1 MKELIAGIAS
11 VLAIAGN
18 VPYLHDVITKKIQPH
33 PYTWLVWSV
42 VSGVTLAGQIL
53 KGGGAGAMPV
63 AISEGFTV
71 IIFLYALRYGFRD
84 IQRKDTY
91 ALFAALLG
99 LIPWA
104 LTKDPTISVVIVVCI
119 DAVAF
124 VPAFRKTWHHPK
136 SETPLLY
143 SMNVLRHILILFSL
157 GSYNIATTFHS
168 IVMIVLNSLMTF
180 FIVRHDHKS
189 VDEAHTEV
197 ERY

>member
-1 MKELIAGIAS
+1 MKEILAAIAT

-18 VPYLHDVITKKIQPH
+18 IPYLHDVISRKIQPH
-33 PYTWLVWSV
+33 PYTWLVWSI

-53 KGGGAGAMPV
+53 KGGGAGAIPV
-63 AISEGFTV
+63 AVSEACTC
-71 IIFLYALRYGFRD
+71 IIFLFALRYGFKD
-84 IQRKDTY
+84 IQRRDTY
-91 ALFAALLG
+91 ALIIALLG

-124 VPAFRKTWHHPK
+124 VPALRKTWHHPK

-157 GSYNIATTFHS
+157 GSYNIATTSHS
-168 IVMIVLNSLMTF
+168 IVMIVLNSMMTF
-180 FIVRHDHKS
+180 FIVRHEK
-189 VDEAHTEV
+189 
-197 ERY
+197 